1 MIVFEDCLIIT
12 SLCHRMLYLLEI
24 HVIEAWMPDV
34 MTESPHHGREHI
46 NIFNNRTKL
55 GLAQNNIGH
64 LHNVEGMREVVVGH
78 TLHPAGNPA
87 Y

>member
-1 MIVFEDCLIIT
+1 
-12 SLCHRMLYLLEI
+12 MLYLLEI
-24 HVIEAWMPDV
+24 HVIEAWMSSV
-34 MTESPHHGREHI
+34 MTESPHHGREDI

-64 LHNVEGMREVVVGH
+64 MYNVEGMREVVVGN
-78 TLHPAGNPA
+78 TLHQAGNPD